1 MHFTNEM
8 QIIFLKYVNHI
19 SFSLSLSFF
28 LFCNFFPSKALKIY
42 FTNLK
47 RLETDK
53 EYEEK

>member
-28 LFCNFFPSKALKIY
+28 LFCNFFPSKALKTY